1 MNLKG
6 IIQCEKSKI
15 QKATYKLHELVCMTF
30 WKRQYYRDENQKE
43 IARGQGRGRV
53 GYNVA

>member
-1 MNLKG
+1 MLLESKNEQTTDMYRTWMNLKG

-30 WKRQYYRDENQKE
+30 WKR
-43 IARGQGRGRV
+43 
-53 GYNVA
+53 